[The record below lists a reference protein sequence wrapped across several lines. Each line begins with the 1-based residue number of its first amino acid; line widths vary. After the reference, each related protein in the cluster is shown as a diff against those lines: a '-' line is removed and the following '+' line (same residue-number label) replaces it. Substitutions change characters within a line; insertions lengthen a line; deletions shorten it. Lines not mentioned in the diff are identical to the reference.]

1 MAKFTKK
8 WLKDFEKRMKNHFKE
23 LESLENE
30 YQEMVD
36 TNPDQWELNRWSPME
51 HHTFKKSS
59 GLGIYHNSNVPEGE
73 EYIEIGVSASS
84 ISGFAFPVYE
94 LKELIEFRNRLT
106 EAIDAF
112 ERPIEKVKETINS
125 DDCEDEEEGWE
136 ENEYSEY
143 TIQASRTCVQTWT
156 HTVQARS
163 SCEAYRL
170 VQEDDDGST
179 HDQNDDYDDYGE
191 IDYEII

>member
-36 TNPDQWELNRWSPME
+36 SNPDEWELNRWSPME

-59 GLGIYHNSNVPEGE
+59 GLGIYHHEKNEE
-73 EYIEIGVSASS
+73 ADEYIEIGVGASS

-106 EAIDAF
+106 DAIDAF
-112 ERPIEKVKETINS
+112 ERPIEKVKETINP
-125 DDCEDEEEGWE
+125 DDCEEEEGWE
-136 ENEYSEY
+136 DNEEEEY
-143 TIQASRTCVQTWT
+143 TIQCSRTCVQTWT
-156 HTVQARS
+156 HTVMARTT
-163 SCEAYRL
+163 CEAIRKA
-170 VQEDDDGST
+170 QEGEG
-179 HDQNDDYDDYGE
+179 HDENDDYDDYGD
-191 IDYEII
+191 IDYESI

>member
-8 WLKDFEKRMKNHFKE
+8 WLKEFEKRMKNHFKE
-23 LESLENE
+23 LENLENE
-30 YQEMVD
+30 FQEMCES
-36 TNPDQWELNRWSPME
+36 NPDEWELNRFFTME
-51 HHTFKKSS
+51 MHTFKKSS
-59 GLGIYHNSNVPEGE
+59 GLSIYHNPKSDDNE
-73 EYIEIGVSASS
+73 EYIEIGVDGSK
-84 ISGFAFPVYE
+84 ISGFAFPIYE
-94 LKELIEFRNRLT
+94 LKELIEFRNKLT
-106 EAIDAF
+106 EAIDNF
-112 ERPIEKVKETINS
+112 ERPVEKVKEVVT

>member
-8 WLKDFEKRMKNHFKE
+8 WLKDFEKRYKNLFKE
-23 LESLENE
+23 LDSMENE
-30 YQEMVD
+30 YQEMLD
-36 TNPDQWELNRWSPME
+36 SNPDEWELNRWYTMKT
-51 HHTFKKSS
+51 HTFKKSS
-59 GLGIYHNSNVPEGE
+59 KPSIYHYTKDDKDE
-73 EYIEIGVSASS
+73 EHIEIGIDASKL
-84 ISGFAFPVYE
+84 ISFGLPVYD
-94 LKELIEFRNRLT
+94 LKELIEFRNKLT
-106 EAIDAF
+106 DAIDKF
-112 ERPIEKVKETINS
+112 ERPLEKVKEVIT

-170 VQEDDDGST
+170 VQEDEDGST
-179 HDQNDDYDDYGE
+179 HDQNDDYDGYGE
-191 IDYEII
+191 IDYESI